1 MKDIKI
7 LIVISKNIITKW
19 PIVSEIPLR
28 IFSMLLQKER
38 TEVIKDWYNNS
49 LQTLGTYSV
58 IRTAKF

>member
-49 LQTLGTYSV
+49 LQTFGTYSV